1 MHNEVGF
8 LITSC
13 GLQMPSC
20 LEFLLCFLPVCNQ
33 TDGLEMNPVVPSAE
47 ETTEGSFL
55 LSLRHARQ
63 LEVWMSRSRN
73 CGWREETAVP
83 FWYELPLGPAHHP
96 SNAFAVCTDLHR
108 WPGIKVPGGQG
119 LCFTHFYISVLSTR
133 LKSCLKK

>member
-33 TDGLEMNPVVPSAE
+33 TDGSEMNPVVPSAE

-55 LSLRHARQ
+55 LSLRRAGQR
-63 LEVWMSRSRN
+63 EVWMSRSRN
-73 CGWREETAVP
+73 CC
-83 FWYELPLGPAHHP
+83 
-96 SNAFAVCTDLHR
+96 AFAGMSSPWVLLTTLRMHLLFALLCTA
-108 WPGIKVPGGQG
+108 G
-119 LCFTHFYISVLSTR
+119 LG
-133 LKSCLKK
+133 